1 MILFDLYIPFGVW
14 IDPTIVTCSKDEVG
28 EMRVCIAST
37 NLYHVTCALLASVAF
52 WVHKYVPCDEG
63 WKK

>member
-1 MILFDLYIPFGVW
+1 
-14 IDPTIVTCSKDEVG
+14 
-28 EMRVCIAST
+28 MRVCIAST

-63 WKK
+63 